1 MLGTFNKT
9 NTVDLRNYT
18 IIAFLWSTG
27 LRSKEL
33 LALQWRDIDLEEG
46 VIHVKLGKGG
56 KQRMLFLNERV
67 LADMRFYREQ
77 ILAGN
82 ETPVFCSHIYN
93 RKKISERRLGGRHLA
108 DIVRTSANA
117 AGLKRNV
124 TPINLRH
131 SFATH
136 LYEAGVDIKDI
147 QEMMGHS
154 DKTETTVYLH
164 VTVDAAKR
172 LLNRH
177 VYHTRYYRGK

>member
-1 MLGTFNKT
+1 MF
-9 NTVDLRNYT
+9 
-18 IIAFLWSTG
+18 
-27 LRSKEL
+27 
-33 LALQWRDIDLEEG
+33 
-46 VIHVKLGKGG
+46 
-56 KQRMLFLNERV
+56 FLNERV
-67 LADMRFYREQ
+67 LGDMRFYREQ

-93 RKKISERRLGGRHLA
+93 RKKISECRLGGRHLA

-136 LYEAGVDIKDI
+136 MYETGVDIKDI
-147 QEMMGHS
+147 QEMMGHG

-164 VTVDAAKR
+164 VTVNAAKR
-172 LLNRH
+172 LLNGH
-177 VYHTRYYRGK
+177 VYHTLHYKEE